1 MTMESL
7 YDAILS
13 KIDKFEEAISKDVSN
28 NISSLTKEYNKLLP
42 LKYKIIEL
50 KKYTAEMHNIENII
64 NTESDEELR
73 TLAKEEKNELEKK
86 IKATEEE
93 IKKLL
98 INIATEDEKDYN
110 EVIMEIRAGAGGEE
124 AALFAADLFRM
135 YSRYADKNNWTVEVL
150 SSHPTDLGG
159 FKEIIFSV
167 KGKNAWSKLK
177 YEGGVH
183 RVQRIPITESSGRIH
198 TSTCAVATLIE
209 PKEDEIIIREEDL
222 KIEAFRASGKGG
234 QHVNKTSSA
243 IRITHIP
250 TNIVVQCQDERSQ
263 FQNKAKAMKILRAR
277 LLALKQKQQEEKIS
291 QERKSQ
297 IGTMERAEK
306 IRTYNF
312 LQNRVTD
319 HRINLSVYQIE
330 AILNGNLDL
339 VIDRILETESMK
351 KFINYITSQ

>member
-1 MTMESL
+1 MVMDSL
-7 YDAILS
+7 CDAILS
-13 KIDKFEEAISKDVSN
+13 KINKFEEEISKNLNNS

-42 LKYKIIEL
+42 LKYKITEL
-50 KKYTAEMHNIENII
+50 KKYIAEMHSIENLI
-64 NTESDEELR
+64 NTEHDNELQ
-73 TLAKEEKNELEKK
+73 TLAEEEKNELEKK
-86 IKATEEE
+86 IKLLKEE

-98 INIATEDEKDYN
+98 LSIAMSDEKEYD

-135 YSRYADKNNWTVEVL
+135 YSRYADRNNWTVEVL

-167 KGKNAWSKLK
+167 KGKNVWSKLK

-198 TSTCAVATLIE
+198 TSTCAVAILIE
-209 PKEDEIIIREEDL
+209 PKGDEVVIRDEEL
-222 KIEAFRASGKGG
+222 KIEVFRASGKGG

-243 IRITHIP
+243 VRITHLP

-263 FQNKAKAMKILRAR
+263 FQNKAKAIKILRAR
-277 LLALKQKQQEEKIS
+277 LLALKQKQQEEKLS
-291 QERKSQ
+291 KERKAQ
-297 IGTMERAEK
+297 IGSMERAEK
-306 IRTYNF
+306 VRTYNF

-319 HRINLSVYQIE
+319 HRINFSIYQIE
-330 AILNGNLDL
+330 EILNGNLDL
-339 VIDRILETESMK
+339 IVDRILEEECIK
-351 KFINYITSQ
+351 KLTAYIAS